1 MERTRTTRTQSRS
14 WRGACAWGGLL
25 LLGITGCA
33 HTSGAHAYEPMGP
46 YRLGADDLVEVS
58 VYKNPDLTR
67 TMPVRPDGHISLPLV
82 GDVEVAG
89 LTTEEARK
97 KIAGRFQQW
106 VTNPMDVAVIVHEVH
121 SAAIYVTGEVMKPGV
136 FPIHGDTTVLQAI
149 ALAGGFDEF
158 SKRDSATVVRLSTG
172 TRTEVSITDPTDAGT
187 LVLRPG
193 DTVVV
198 R

>member
-1 MERTRTTRTQSRS
+1 
-14 WRGACAWGGLL
+14 
-25 LLGITGCA
+25 
-33 HTSGAHAYEPMGP
+33 MGP
-46 YRLGADDLVEVS
+46 YHLGSDDLVEVS

-89 LTTEEARK
+89 LTTEEARRL
-97 KIAGRFQQW
+97 IANRFQQW

-136 FPIHGDTTVLQAI
+136 FPLHGDTTVLQAI

-158 SKRDSATVVRLSTG
+158 SKRDYATVVRPSTG
-172 TRTEVSITDPTDAGT
+172 KRTDVSITDPTDAGT
-187 LVLRPG
+187 LILRPG